1 MNAVTALMISTI
13 VLWCAVVALAFVVLA
28 LMRQI
33 GALHDRI
40 RPVGALSLSGG
51 LKPGQAV
58 PPVVVHD
65 VAQHPVSV
73 SGEAEDGRARLLVF
87 TAPNC
92 PVCAELKETL
102 AAIARQERDWLAV
115 IQVSDGPLAEHEAAA
130 RASHEQGIPYVLS
143 RNLGLLLEVGRLPYA
158 ALIDAQGV
166 LKAKGL
172 VNSRE
177 HLESLFEAHERA
189 QASLQDWLAARLAA
203 GRE

>member
-1 MNAVTALMISTI
+1 MNAVTMLTISTV
-13 VLWCAVVALAFVVLA
+13 VLWLAVVVLAFVVLA

-65 VAQHPVSV
+65 LDQRPVSV

-102 AAIARQERDWLAV
+102 AAIARQEADWLAV
-115 IQVSDGPLAEHEAAA
+115 IQVSDGPAAEHEQAAREAA
-130 RASHEQGIPYVLS
+130 RAGIPYVLS
-143 RNLGLLLEVGRLPYA
+143 RNLGLLLEVSRLPYA

-166 LKAKGL
+166 LKARGL

-177 HLESLFEAHERA
+177 HLESLFEAHER
-189 QASLQDWLAARLAA
+189 QTASLQDWLAMRLAA